1 MHLFSLLLPIFERG
15 NTVKSKSGCYFGKPL
30 LYFTRIKKK
39 PALDMAFWRR
49 DYRVY
54 LRHREVDDDDD
65 DDDGLTC
72 TS

>member
-1 MHLFSLLLPIFERG
+1 MF
-15 NTVKSKSGCYFGKPL
+15 L
-30 LYFTRIKKK
+30 LYLIRIKKK
-39 PALDMAFWRR
+39 PALDVAFWRR

-54 LRHREVDDDDD
+54 LRHGEVDDDGDD

>member
-1 MHLFSLLLPIFERG
+1 MF
-15 NTVKSKSGCYFGKPL
+15 L

-65 DDDGLTC
+65 DDDDGLTC